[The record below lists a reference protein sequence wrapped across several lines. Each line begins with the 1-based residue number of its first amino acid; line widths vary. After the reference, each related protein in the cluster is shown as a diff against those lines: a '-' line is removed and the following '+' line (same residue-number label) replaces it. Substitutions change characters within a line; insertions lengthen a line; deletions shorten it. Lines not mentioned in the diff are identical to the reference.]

1 MMAVMATSAA
11 AGWYPDPNGQP
22 GLRYF
27 DGTHWTEH
35 RRVLTANT
43 PPPEDDESRYS
54 DAVERVLQVFIDTYN
69 NAYAESVAT
78 GRMFTTSEMAKGF
91 TGAAQ
96 TNRHAPD
103 TFRPSCRAVPA
114 SSHVGHL
121 GYHQGD
127 DVAEVIGQVNVRLGC

>member
-35 RRVLTANT
+35 RKVLTAN
-43 PPPEDDESRYS
+43 PPPPDDYESRYS

-78 GRMFTTSEMAKGF
+78 GRMFTTTEMAKGF
-91 TGAAQ
+91 TDGISQFHPNPEDQIAGLAAMLVKAIEKLPRPGNSTSTQ
-96 TNRHAPD
+96 SQAP
-103 TFRPSCRAVPA
+103 
-114 SSHVGHL
+114 
-121 GYHQGD
+121 
-127 DVAEVIGQVNVRLGC
+127 